1 MGVFL
6 PYIIG
11 YALIFGIMAWCA
23 LGGLSAAIRA
33 FTKKEVRVAG
43 SKVIHGSWAIALG
56 FVFLL
61 FGLVF
66 ALAIFLI
73 FISFLKDN

>member
-11 YALIFGIMAWCA
+11 YALIFGILAWCA
-23 LGGLSAAIRA
+23 WGGLSAAIRA
-33 FTKKEVRVAG
+33 FKKKGVRVVG
-43 SKVIHGSWAIALG
+43 SKVIRGPWSIALG

-66 ALAIFLI
+66 ALAILLILIGFLN
-73 FISFLKDN
+73 D